1 MAMGKDRL
9 MTEMARGRQGTS
21 AGRRDAGQ
29 GKGRLTHET
38 SSQIQ
43 DR

>member
-9 MTEMARGRQGTS
+9 MTEMARGRQGTN
-21 AGRRDAGQ
+21 AGRWDAGQ

>member
-9 MTEMARGRQGTS
+9 ITEIARGRQGTR

-29 GKGRLTHET
+29 GKGRLTHVT
-38 SSQIQ
+38 SSQI
-43 DR
+43 